1 MIQVKLKTGETVD
14 LLRIAA
20 DVPVATIE
28 DMTKNKPDE
37 HVMALFENSI
47 KTIKWGDI
55 DAKALAKKIKQG
67 N

>member
-28 DMTKNKPDE
+28 DMVRNKPDE
-37 HVMALFENSI
+37 QVAALFENSI

-55 DAKALAKKIKQG
+55 NVEALAEKIKQG